1 MIDEDSISVVIT
13 ASKEIE
19 GGDTLD
25 SDEGSAKLHN
35 KRHKYTMYTVFV
47 RNVTTGGKCVVR
59 RRYSDFFKLR
69 KELMEL
75 VSWGHCSFCE
85 QYVQQIADYPFP
97 RRRLLRSSRAAVV
110 KERMD
115 SLGLFLRH
123 MLLCIMARSFENCSQ
138 ACENIESCILK
149 SFLQMDQTETLFPTM
164 ASKQRPIEIL
174 QAMEEKRQQQIKAA
188 GLRTKSLAY
197 TTLSDQSDQSRL
209 SRNQRQVGTDTCHL
223 CLQKWTHCYCN
234 SDQDSVYPVIV
245 AAVSTG
251 NESPVHERPSV
262 SMGDSE
268 TSRCSRNAVPWL
280 DWAGWQEV
288 HVGLFS
294 SDPFAQQRVVS
305 RVASWRSRM
314 QLPVAINATAQLVE
328 LQLHQSMAQN
338 HHHAV
343 GVSSRSHM
351 ELSLLYAS
359 VIVRCVN
366 GLVDGSQKGAYAMAV
381 STLAQR
387 IGIPLWI
394 VDLRHESSHNQLPS
408 LPVLRFAARHLLA
421 WLRSNYWGAQEDL
434 VRGQVHHVAQWLF
447 EQLPHLNKQPSNEE
461 MEVDAAQGIPTPT
474 LDADTLRNIVIPLLV
489 VGEQYSERVAPTGL
503 LFLEATVLPEDQ
515 DAAEIFQ
522 KETFITLLLQLQPL
536 WRGFSASLL
545 SRLCRKVF
553 DAICPAKSRRQSED
567 EKDDSAQ
574 GAQNMNAFQR
584 NEMDMTL
591 QWIKFM
597 VSSEYRERI
606 KLQIGPIEDLCQC
619 GAEMLALAEK
629 LKSDDAAGD
638 HAELLERLL
647 TALRSSKGVR
657 NHSTLATEAAIATSL
672 AADSNQRQVCEYSLD
687 DDMLMPDSTVFV
699 APDEEEEDTAD
710 PDDAEKAIDAL
721 MEELDAAYDSALQH
735 NLDLQATIARDG
747 LRQGSSTTVLPKQEL
762 QRIQEEIEIW

>member
-75 VSWGHCSFCE
+75 VSWGHCGFCE

-280 DWAGWQEV
+280 DWAEWQEV

-567 EKDDSAQ
+567 ENDESAQ

-591 QWIKFM
+591 QWVKFM

>member
-1 MIDEDSISVVIT
+1 MS
-13 ASKEIE
+13 
-19 GGDTLD
+19 G
-25 SDEGSAKLHN
+25 
-35 KRHKYTMYTVFV
+35 R
-47 RNVTTGGKCVVR
+47 
-59 RRYSDFFKLR
+59 
-69 KELMEL
+69 
-75 VSWGHCSFCE
+75 
-85 QYVQQIADYPFP
+85 
-97 RRRLLRSSRAAVV
+97 
-110 KERMD
+110 
-115 SLGLFLRH
+115 
-123 MLLCIMARSFENCSQ
+123 
-138 ACENIESCILK
+138 
-149 SFLQMDQTETLFPTM
+149 
-164 ASKQRPIEIL
+164 
-174 QAMEEKRQQQIKAA
+174 
-188 GLRTKSLAY
+188 
-197 TTLSDQSDQSRL
+197 
-209 SRNQRQVGTDTCHL
+209 
-223 CLQKWTHCYCN
+223 
-234 SDQDSVYPVIV
+234 
-245 AAVSTG
+245 
-251 NESPVHERPSV
+251 
-262 SMGDSE
+262 
-268 TSRCSRNAVPWL
+268 RNAVPWL
-280 DWAGWQEV
+280 DWAEWQEV

-567 EKDDSAQ
+567 ENDESAQ

-591 QWIKFM
+591 QWVKFM

-672 AADSNQRQVCEYSLD
+672 AAESDAGWTQLPAWVESPLGLRYCYTNSHSSNQRQVCEYSLD